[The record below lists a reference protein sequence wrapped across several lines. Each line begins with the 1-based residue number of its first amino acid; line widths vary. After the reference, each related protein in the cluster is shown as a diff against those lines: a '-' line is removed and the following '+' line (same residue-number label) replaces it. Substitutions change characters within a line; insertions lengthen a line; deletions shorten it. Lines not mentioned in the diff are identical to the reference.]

1 MKHALLLPLTISFLL
16 HTQSILASHR
26 TSESDTLRVRVYY
39 FHATIRCQACLTIE
53 QYSTET
59 MHSIFS
65 NELRSGKIRWQVI
78 NFEDSLNEH
87 YIDTYKLENQA
98 LIVAKIRN
106 GKEVVWKLLD
116 KIWELL
122 GDKKKFEEYV
132 VRSVRK
138 WM

>member
-1 MKHALLLPLTISFLL
+1 MKHTRILSLAIFFLV
-16 HTQSILASHR
+16 HTQSLLASHR
-26 TSESDTLRVRVYY
+26 TSENDTVRVRVYY

-59 MHSIFS
+59 MHLVFQK
-65 NELRSGKIRWQVI
+65 ELRSGIIRWQVI

-106 GKEVVWKLLD
+106 GKEVEWKLLD

-122 GDKKKFEEYV
+122 GDRKKFEEYV
-132 VRSVRK
+132 VRNVRR
-138 WM
+138 WL